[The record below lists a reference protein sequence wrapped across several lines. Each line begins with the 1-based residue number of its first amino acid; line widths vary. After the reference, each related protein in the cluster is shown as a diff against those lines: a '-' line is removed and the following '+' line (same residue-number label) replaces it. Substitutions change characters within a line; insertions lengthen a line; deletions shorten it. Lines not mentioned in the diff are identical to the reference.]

1 MRDLAKSVISLSW
14 AMPFLVA
21 RQAARM
27 VSAPAA
33 AARSL
38 PLDAAAGR
46 ALRAGARLQQ
56 SALGSLLDAGG
67 WAQAAAD
74 FLARPGEAWR
84 FFLPGEDGG
93 AVRRELC
100 NKVEVYLLVTGSAER
115 LGIPAA
121 PPFPLAELVDRAFA
135 LGAFRALWA
144 LEGLGLEYV
153 DGLWRDGAPPPHAA
167 FAGLPERSLIMLH
180 AGMGMAFGQRIL
192 GALPG
197 GATAAEVRRAARDV
211 VSLGRG
217 SSRPG
222 YAGAAL
228 EAVGLVA
235 RTLHPRLV
243 QPLGEALAEA
253 DGDAASYFWHGVGRA
268 LYFLPVNFLPCGN
281 TLWRAFELAA
291 AEATHELARRN
302 AFAGLAWAVALVN
315 QRHPEVVADLLRDHG
330 AELDALGAL
339 AAGAAGAGVVSPFA
353 DGVAAAAVLRQA
365 TTPDAPFLAAFCGYR
380 PAGAGAVVAR
390 WDDLVRRPCR
400 EALERSYPTLRRTG
414 LGAIFRCGGV
424 FTGESPGERPGGR
437 G

>member
-1 MRDLAKSVISLSW
+1 MDMRDLAKSVISLSW
-14 AMPFLVA
+14 AMPLLVA

-27 VSAPAA
+27 VSAPEAA
-33 AARSL
+33 DPARSSE
-38 PLDAAAGR
+38 PVAGAAGR

-56 SALGSLLDAGG
+56 SALASLLDAGG

-93 AVRRELC
+93 AARRELC

-121 PPFPLAELVDRAFA
+121 PPFPLAALVDRAFA
-135 LGAFRALWA
+135 LGDFPALWA

-153 DGLWRDGAPPPHAA
+153 DGVSRDGAPPPHAA
-167 FAGLPERSLIMLH
+167 FAGLPERSLLMLH

-197 GATAAEVRRAARDV
+197 GAAAAEVRRAAREV
-211 VSLGRG
+211 VSLCRA

-228 EAVGLVA
+228 EAAGLVA

-243 QPLGEALAEA
+243 QPLGAALLEV

-268 LYFLPVNFLPCGN
+268 LYFLPVNFLPCGS

-291 AEATHELARRN
+291 AEAPHELARQN

-330 AELDALGAL
+330 AELEALGG
-339 AAGAAGAGVVSPFA
+339 AGTAGAGVSPFA
-353 DGVAAAAVLRQA
+353 DGVAASAVLRQA
-365 TTPDAPFLAAFCGYR
+365 TTPDAPFLTAFCGYR
-380 PAGAGAVVAR
+380 PAAPATAAR

-400 EALERSYPTLRRTG
+400 EALERSYPALRRTG
-414 LGAIFRCGGV
+414 LGAIFRCCGV
-424 FTGESPGERPGGR
+424 FQEERPGGR